1 MAKAET
7 NLPAVPESV
16 QNLPVLTQDV
26 KEIKAVLA
34 ENMGAAN
41 MTAADLDK
49 IKVPSG
55 DQNMWVMQ
63 TLNGPKAF
71 EALEGV
77 ICMVQMGRS
86 YWISEDVGNNP
97 PDCSSVDTIVGYG
110 KRGEQ
115 DLGDGPHDC
124 ASCPMN
130 QFGSAIKKGV
140 AQAGKAC
147 NERAHVFLLLGEGY
161 LPQVVQVPAT
171 SLGAWRK
178 YIARLSSFGKG
189 YSAVVTKMGLAPKAN
204 KSGTKYLEI
213 VFTSAGVLPPDAAAR
228 VKEYAAAFGESFK
241 RAARRED
248 EDAPAGDAHDAP
260 PPFQDSDA
268 PQQEG

>member
-1 MAKAET
+1 MAESK
-7 NLPAVPESV
+7 NDLPAIPESV
-16 QNLPVLTQDV
+16 QYLPVLTQDV
-26 KEIKAVLA
+26 NEIKAVLQ

-55 DQNMWVMQ
+55 DQNMWIMQ

-97 PDCSSVDTIVGYG
+97 PDCSSGDTIVGHG
-110 KRGEQ
+110 RRGEQ
-115 DLGDGPHDC
+115 DVSDGPHDC

-147 NERAHVFLLLGEGY
+147 NERAHLFLLIGEGY

-189 YSAVVTKMGLAPKAN
+189 YSAVVTRMALAPKAN
-204 KSGTKYLEI
+204 KSGTKYLE
-213 VFTSAGVLPPDAAAR
+213 VMFTSAGVLPPEAAAR
-228 VKEYAAAFGESFK
+228 VKQYASAFGESFK
-241 RAARRED
+241 RATRRDD
-248 EDAPAGDAHDAP
+248 EAAPGGDEHDVP
-260 PPFQDSDA
+260 PPFEDNDA
-268 PQQEG
+268 PHQED